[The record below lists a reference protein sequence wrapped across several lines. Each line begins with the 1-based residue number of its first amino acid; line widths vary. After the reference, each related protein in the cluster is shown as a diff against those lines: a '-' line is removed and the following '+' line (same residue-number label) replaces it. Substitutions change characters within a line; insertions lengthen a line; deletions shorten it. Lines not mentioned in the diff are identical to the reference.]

1 MEEHCDLCDHEAN
14 WGMEVWLHT
23 FLIVALDEG
32 QRFAPCLSH
41 FTVEETD
48 YGNN

>member
-14 WGMEVWLHT
+14 WGMEVRLHA
-23 FLIVALDEG
+23 FLTVALDEG
-32 QRFAPCLSH
+32 RRFAHCFSR

-48 YGNN
+48 SGNN

>member
-1 MEEHCDLCDHEAN
+1 MEKQCVLCDHEAN

-32 QRFAPCLSH
+32 QRFASCFKS
-41 FTVEETD
+41 FTVEEID
-48 YGNN
+48 SGNN